1 MSSLSIEEATEI
13 ARVASE
19 AARVATEVAKAAAA
33 QLAELEEQRIA
44 GQLAEAEA
52 QKQKAKDAAEA
63 LVQAELQMNAV
74 SEALKQAK
82 TVCDNFLK
90 DSSGIEDKVAHA
102 LEIGKTYQ
110 DVLKQQV
117 EANRLL
123 SEAKKVDLPFQVP
136 RLREEL
142 AALQAELAEVEKKEA
157 ELRKQNDEYQAQL
170 AENTAQ
176 LAQNKMSSHD
186 IKRVVAKKVLFDH
199 TLINNLNMASREYC
213 ELKRKVQQKT
223 SELHAAEVAAG
234 LRFMFNHSPH
244 HEMILR
250 AAMNAGQLQT
260 MCSCSTSMC
269 WTPESAYPPKCRRDT
284 LRCGKVGW

>member
-13 ARVASE
+13 ARAASE
-19 AARVATEVAKAAAA
+19 AAHVAAEVAKAAAA
-33 QLAELEEQRIA
+33 QLAELEEQQIA

-52 QKQKAKDAAEA
+52 QKQKAKDAAQA
-63 LVQAELQMNAV
+63 LVLAEFQMNAV
-74 SEALKQAK
+74 SEALKGAK

-90 DSSGIEDKVAHA
+90 DSSGIEDKIAHA

-110 DVLKQQV
+110 DVLKQQT

-123 SEAKKVDLPFQVP
+123 SEAKKADLPFQVP

-157 ELRKQNDEYQAQL
+157 DKQKEIEDERDKINKSHGSYGSGGTTATLHSLSLHQHMNIEKRINLTKQL
-170 AENTAQ
+170 
-176 LAQNKMSSHD
+176 
-186 IKRVVAKKVLFDH
+186 
-199 TLINNLNMASREYC
+199 
-213 ELKRKVQQKT
+213 QQKT

-234 LRFMFNHSPH
+234 LRFMNKHAPH

-250 AAMNAGQLQT
+250 AAMNGGTIRGIL
-260 MCSCSTSMC
+260 CSCGS
-269 WTPESAYPPKCRRDT
+269 SAGWWGAASPYPPKCSRDT
-284 LRCGKVGW
+284 PQCGNIGW

>member
-19 AARVATEVAKAAAA
+19 AALVSAEIAKAAAD

-52 QKQKAKDAAEA
+52 QKQRAKDAAEA
-63 LVQAELQMNAV
+63 LVRAELEMNTA
-74 SEALKQAK
+74 SEAVKTAK
-82 TVCDNFLK
+82 AVCDNFLK
-90 DSSGIEDKVAHA
+90 DSSGVEDKVAHA

-110 DVLKQQV
+110 EAMKRQA
-117 EANRLL
+117 EANRQL
-123 SEAKKVDLPFQVP
+123 SEAKNTYLPFQVP

-142 AALQAELAEVEKKEA
+142 ASLQTELVEVEQKEA
-157 ELRKQNDEYQAQL
+157 TLRKQNDEYQAQL
-170 AENTAQ
+170 AENNAL
-176 LAQNKMSSHD
+176 LAQMSSPHA
-186 IKRVVAKKVLFDH
+186 IKKVAKKVSFDH
-199 TLINNLNMASREYC
+199 TLIHNLSEASRENC
-213 ELKRKVQQKT
+213 ELKRKIQQKT

-234 LRFMFNHSPH
+234 LRFMINHAPH

-250 AAMNAGQLQT
+250 AVMNGGQLQT
-260 MCSCSTSMC
+260 MCSCSTTMC

-284 LRCGKVGW
+284 AKCGKVGW